1 MISVFTVGAAKL
13 CAVVILIV
21 TLAEGATVSKAF
33 CKLVVIVAS
42 SVSDSFCVTAATA
55 FRTESVDSPDSGAM
69 LTSNLTTSLA
79 ARSDRDL
86 PNSDNLKLSSTADVI
101 VTSLT
106 STSKVVAMPVRNA
119 SRGASVNVAAVR
131 PSSLTSDA
139 SLYVGTTSSLLEFF
153 FNSKPRPRPN
163 ASAMTIAAATAIR
176 RINGCARFVAMAC
189 ASVARHTAVL

>member
-1 MISVFTVGAAKL
+1 
-13 CAVVILIV
+13 
-21 TLAEGATVSKAF
+21 
-33 CKLVVIVAS
+33 
-42 SVSDSFCVTAATA
+42 
-55 FRTESVDSPDSGAM
+55 M

-176 RINGCARFVAMAC
+176 RINGCARFVAMAR
-189 ASVARHTAVL
+189 ASVARHTSARFRRAPHKCTPAKCMIRRLSFYVYVRLKYPTSHDNLQARATPPTRVG